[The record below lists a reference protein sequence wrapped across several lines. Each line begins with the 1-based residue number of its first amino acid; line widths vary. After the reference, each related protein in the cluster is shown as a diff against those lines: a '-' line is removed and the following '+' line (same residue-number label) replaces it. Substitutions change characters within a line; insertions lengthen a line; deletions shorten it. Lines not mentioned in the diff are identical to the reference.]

1 MKHPDFSIEK
11 GLISRHGQVCG
22 IDEAGRGPLAGPVVA
37 AAVVFR
43 DLEIAND
50 LAANITD
57 SKLIKAPKRALLAR
71 RIHETAYV
79 AVGEASVEE
88 IDSINILQ
96 ASLLAMRRAV
106 ENLRLKPGFAL
117 IDGNKI
123 PPGLAVPGQA
133 VVKGDL
139 KSLSVAA
146 ASIIAK
152 THRDNIMSTLDDD
165 YPLYGWAQNAGYG
178 TKAHLEALRNHGATP
193 YHRRSFAPVS
203 EVLSITN

>member
-1 MKHPDFSIEK
+1 MEK
-11 GLISRHGQVCG
+11 SLISRHGQICG
-22 IDEAGRGPLAGPVVA
+22 IDEAGRGPLAGPVIA

-50 LAANITD
+50 LAGSITD
-57 SKLIKAPKRALLAR
+57 SKLIPAPRRALLAAR
-71 RIHETAYV
+71 LRETAHV
-79 AVGEASVEE
+79 GIGEATVEE
-88 IDSINILQ
+88 IDSLNILQ
-96 ASLLAMRRAV
+96 ASLLAMRRAF
-106 ENLRLKPGFAL
+106 ENLPDAAAGFAL

-123 PPGLAVPGQA
+123 PQGLIVPCQA
-133 VVKGDL
+133 VVKGDQ

-152 THRDNIMSTLDDD
+152 THRDNIMSRLDGD
-165 YPLYGWAQNAGYG
+165 YPVYGWARNAGYG